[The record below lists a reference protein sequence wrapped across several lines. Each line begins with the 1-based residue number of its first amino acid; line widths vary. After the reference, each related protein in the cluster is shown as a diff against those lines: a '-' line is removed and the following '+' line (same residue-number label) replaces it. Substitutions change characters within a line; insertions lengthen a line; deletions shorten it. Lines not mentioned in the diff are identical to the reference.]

1 MNTAVINVKVNPRVK
16 TQAQQVVEELGL
28 SLSGVI
34 NAFLKQLVRTK
45 SVSFTTSEEP
55 TAYLLQALKE
65 SHADIKDGRVS
76 PSFTSAKDATQW
88 LNKHKKTKR
97 VRHPRVGGDPV

>member
-1 MNTAVINVKVNPRVK
+1 MNTAIINIKINPKVK

-45 SVSFTTSEEP
+45 SVSFTVSEEP
-55 TAYLLQALKE
+55 TTHMLQALKE
-65 SHADIKDGRVS
+65 SEEDVKAGRVS
-76 PSFTSAKDATQW
+76 PSFTNAKDAIGW
-88 LNKHKKTKR
+88 LHKGR
-97 VRHPRVGGDPV
+97 

>member
-1 MNTAVINVKVNPRVK
+1 MNTAIINIKVNPKVK

-45 SVSFTTSEEP
+45 SVSFTVSEEP
-55 TAYLLQALKE
+55 TTHMLQALKE
-65 SHADIKDGRVS
+65 SEEDVKAGRVS
-76 PSFTSAKDATQW
+76 PSFTNAKDAIGLLGISAAAEQHIT
-88 LNKHKKTKR
+88 
-97 VRHPRVGGDPV
+97 GDRFIR